1 MMFLWDKSYK
11 LKNFWYYILGS
22 FILILFST
30 IGQLPMIPF
39 LPSELPSP
47 DADPMDI
54 FKTIPSNLRLFLLLL
69 SFAFVLPGI
78 WLVVKKLHD
87 LPIMSILSSRKKIDL
102 ERVLYSFMLWGTVVS
117 AFVFL
122 EYSLNPEN
130 YVFNFK
136 VKEFLILA
144 VIAIL
149 FIPIQ
154 TSVEEIVFRGYL
166 MQGFGHWLNSRFMAL
181 FLTSTVFGSLHL
193 ANPEITALGYEFVI
207 LYITV
212 GFVLGIMT
220 LMDDGLELALGF
232 HAANNLIAALL
243 VTADWTV
250 FQTESIL
257 IDISE
262 PSLGITDWITP
273 FIVFPFFLLYLQG
286 SIHGQTGKKNYF
298 LRLDNFNSI
307 FISLLL

>member
-1 MMFLWDKSYK
+1 MFLFDKSYR
-11 LKNFWYYILGS
+11 LKNFGYYILGS
-22 FILILFST
+22 FILIFFSF

-39 LPSELPSP
+39 FPTELPSP
-47 DADPMDI
+47 DANPMDI
-54 FKTIPSNLRLFLLLL
+54 FKSIPSNLRLFLLLL
-69 SFAFVLPGI
+69 SFVAVVPGI

-102 ERVLYSFMLWGTVVS
+102 ERVMYSFMLWGSIVS
-117 AFVFL
+117 AFVFI
-122 EYSLNPEN
+122 EYSLSPES
-130 YVFNFK
+130 YDINFK
-136 VKEFLILA
+136 LKEFLILA

-181 FLTSTVFGSLHL
+181 FLSSVVFGSLHL
-193 ANPEITALGYEFVI
+193 ANPEITALGYEFI
-207 LYITV
+207 FLYITV
-212 GFVLGIMT
+212 GFLLGIMT

-262 PSLGITDWITP
+262 PSLGITDFIAP
-273 FIVFPFFLLYLQG
+273 FVVYPILLA
-286 SIHGQTGKKNYF
+286 
-298 LRLDNFNSI
+298 I
-307 FISLLL
+307 FARKYSWTNWREKLFSRTR

>member
-262 PSLGITDWITP
+262 PSLGVTDWITP
-273 FIVFPFFLLYLQG
+273 FIVFPILLALFARKYSWTNWKEKLF
-286 SIHGQTGKKNYF
+286 SKV
-298 LRLDNFNSI
+298 R
-307 FISLLL
+307 

>member
-1 MMFLWDKSYK
+1 MFLWDKSYK

-273 FIVFPFFLLYLQG
+273 FIVFPILLAVFA
-286 SIHGQTGKKNYF
+286 KKYSWTNWKEKLF
-298 LRLDNFNSI
+298 SKVR
-307 FISLLL
+307 

>member
-1 MMFLWDKSYK
+1 MFLWNKSYN
-11 LKNFWYYILGS
+11 LKGFGYYILGS
-22 FILILFST
+22 FVLILFSI
-30 IGQLPMIPF
+30 IGQIPMIPF
-39 LPSELPSP
+39 LPTEIPSP
-47 DADPMDI
+47 DSDPMDL
-54 FKTIPSNLRLFLLLL
+54 FKSIPSNLRLFLLLL
-69 SFAFVLPGI
+69 SFVFVLPGI

-102 ERVLYSFMLWGTVVS
+102 ERVLYSFMLWGSIVS

-130 YVFNFK
+130 YIINFK
-136 VKEFLILA
+136 LKEFLILA

-149 FIPIQ
+149 LIPIQ

-166 MQGFGHWLNSRFMAL
+166 IQGFGNWLNSRFMAL
-181 FLTSTVFGSLHL
+181 FLSSFVFGSLHL
-193 ANPEITALGYEFVI
+193 FNPEITALGYEFII

-220 LMDDGLELALGF
+220 LMDEGLELALGF

-243 VTADWTV
+243 LTADWTV

-262 PSLGITDWITP
+262 PSLGITDWISPIIIYPTILII
-273 FIVFPFFLLYLQG
+273 FA
-286 SIHGQTGKKNYF
+286 KKYSWNNWKEKLF
-298 LRLDNFNSI
+298 SKVR
-307 FISLLL
+307 

>member
-1 MMFLWDKSYK
+1 MFLWDKSYK

-69 SFAFVLPGI
+69 SFVFVLPGI

-87 LPIMSILSSRKKIDL
+87 LPVMSVLSSRKKIDL
-102 ERVLYSFMLWGTVVS
+102 ERVLYSFMIWGTVVS

-207 LYITV
+207 IYITV

-220 LMDDGLELALGF
+220 LMDEGLELAIGF

-243 VTADWTV
+243 LTADWTV

-273 FIVFPFFLLYLQG
+273 FIVFPILLAVFARKY
-286 SIHGQTGKKNYF
+286 SWTNWKGKLFSKI
-298 LRLDNFNSI
+298 R
-307 FISLLL
+307 

>member
-1 MMFLWDKSYK
+1 MFLWDKSYK

-87 LPIMSILSSRKKIDL
+87 LPIMSVLSSRKKIDL
-102 ERVLYSFMLWGTVVS
+102 ERVLYSFMIWGTVVS

-181 FLTSTVFGSLHL
+181 FLTSTFFGSLHL

-220 LMDDGLELALGF
+220 LMDEGLELAIGF
-232 HAANNLIAALL
+232 HAANNLIVALL
-243 VTADWTV
+243 LTADWTV

-273 FIVFPFFLLYLQG
+273 FIVFPILLTVFARKY
-286 SIHGQTGKKNYF
+286 SWTNWKGKLFSKI
-298 LRLDNFNSI
+298 R
-307 FISLLL
+307 

>member
-1 MMFLWDKSYK
+1 MFLWNKSYN
-11 LKNFWYYILGS
+11 LKGFGYYILGS
-22 FILILFST
+22 FILILFSI
-30 IGQLPMIPF
+30 IGQIPMIPF
-39 LPSELPSP
+39 LPTEIPSP
-47 DADPMDI
+47 DSDPMDL
-54 FKTIPSNLRLFLLLL
+54 FKSIPSNLRLFLLLL
-69 SFAFVLPGI
+69 SFVFVLPGI

-102 ERVLYSFMLWGTVVS
+102 ERVLYSFMLWGSIVS

-130 YVFNFK
+130 YIINFK
-136 VKEFLILA
+136 LKEFLILA

-149 FIPIQ
+149 LIPIQ

-166 MQGFGHWLNSRFMAL
+166 MQGFGNWLNSRFMAL
-181 FLTSTVFGSLHL
+181 FLSSFVFGSLHL
-193 ANPEITALGYEFVI
+193 FNPEITALGYEFII

-220 LMDDGLELALGF
+220 LMDEGLELALGF

-243 VTADWTV
+243 LTADWTV

-262 PSLGITDWITP
+262 PSLGITDWISPIIIYPTILII
-273 FIVFPFFLLYLQG
+273 FA
-286 SIHGQTGKKNYF
+286 KKYSWNNWKEKLF
-298 LRLDNFNSI
+298 SQVR
-307 FISLLL
+307 

>member
-1 MMFLWDKSYK
+1 MFLWDKSYK

-69 SFAFVLPGI
+69 SFVFVLPGI

-87 LPIMSILSSRKKIDL
+87 LPVMSVLSSRKKIDL
-102 ERVLYSFMLWGTVVS
+102 ERVLYSFMIWGTVVS

-207 LYITV
+207 IYITV

-220 LMDDGLELALGF
+220 LMDEGLELAIGF

-243 VTADWTV
+243 LTADWTV

-273 FIVFPFFLLYLQG
+273 FIVFPILLTVFARKY
-286 SIHGQTGKKNYF
+286 SWTNWKGKLFSKI
-298 LRLDNFNSI
+298 R
-307 FISLLL
+307 

>member
-1 MMFLWDKSYK
+1 MFLWDKSYK

-22 FILILFST
+22 FILILFSI

-39 LPSELPSP
+39 LPTDLPSP

-69 SFAFVLPGI
+69 SFLFVLPGI

-87 LPIMSILSSRKKIDL
+87 LPIMSVLSSRKKIDL
-102 ERVLYSFMLWGTVVS
+102 ERVLYSFMTWGTVVS
-117 AFVFL
+117 AFIFL

-273 FIVFPFFLLYLQG
+273 FIVFPILLALFARKYSWTNWKEKLF
-286 SIHGQTGKKNYF
+286 SKV
-298 LRLDNFNSI
+298 R
-307 FISLLL
+307 

>member
-1 MMFLWDKSYK
+1 MFLWDKSYK

-212 GFVLGIMT
+212 GFR
-220 LMDDGLELALGF
+220 F
-232 HAANNLIAALL
+232 R
-243 VTADWTV
+243 
-250 FQTESIL
+250 
-257 IDISE
+257 
-262 PSLGITDWITP
+262 
-273 FIVFPFFLLYLQG
+273 
-286 SIHGQTGKKNYF
+286 NY
-298 LRLDNFNSI
+298 DTYG
-307 FISLLL
+307 

>member
-1 MMFLWDKSYK
+1 MFLWDKSYK

-30 IGQLPMIPF
+30 IGQLPIIAF
-39 LPSELPSP
+39 LPSEFPSP

-54 FKTIPSNLRLFLLLL
+54 FKTIPSNLRLFLLLF

-87 LPIMSILSSRKKIDL
+87 LPIMSVLSGRKKIDL

-117 AFVFL
+117 TFIFL

-130 YVFNFK
+130 YIFNFK

-144 VIAIL
+144 LIAIL

-166 MQGFGHWLNSRFMAL
+166 MQGFGHWLNSRFIAL
-181 FLTSTVFGSLHL
+181 FLISTVFGSLHL
-193 ANPEITALGYEFVI
+193 ANPEITALGYKFVI

-243 VTADWTV
+243 LTADWTV

-273 FIVFPFFLLYLQG
+273 FIVFPILLSVFARKYSWTNWKEKLF
-286 SIHGQTGKKNYF
+286 SKV
-298 LRLDNFNSI
+298 R
-307 FISLLL
+307 

>member
-1 MMFLWDKSYK
+1 MFLWDKSYK

-69 SFAFVLPGI
+69 SFAFVVPGI

-87 LPIMSILSSRKKIDL
+87 LPIMSVLSSRKKIDL

-122 EYSLNPEN
+122 EYSLNPDN

-232 HAANNLIAALL
+232 HAANNLIVALL
-243 VTADWTV
+243 LTADWTV

-273 FIVFPFFLLYLQG
+273 FIVFPIL
-286 SIHGQTGKKNYF
+286 
-298 LRLDNFNSI
+298 
-307 FISLLL
+307 ISVFARKYSWTNWKEKLFSKVR

>member
-1 MMFLWDKSYK
+1 MFLWDKSYK

-87 LPIMSILSSRKKIDL
+87 LPIMSVLSSRKKIDL

-122 EYSLNPEN
+122 EYSLNPDN

-273 FIVFPFFLLYLQG
+273 FIVFPILLAVFARKYSWTNWKEKLF
-286 SIHGQTGKKNYF
+286 SKV
-298 LRLDNFNSI
+298 R
-307 FISLLL
+307 

>member
-1 MMFLWDKSYK
+1 MFLFDKSYR
-11 LKNFWYYILGS
+11 LKNFGYYILGS
-22 FILILFST
+22 FILIFFSF

-39 LPSELPSP
+39 FPTELPSP
-47 DADPMDI
+47 DANPMDI
-54 FKTIPSNLRLFLLLL
+54 FKSIPSNLRLFLLLL
-69 SFAFVLPGI
+69 SFVAVVPGI

-102 ERVLYSFMLWGTVVS
+102 ERVMYSFMLWGSIVS
-117 AFVFL
+117 AFVFI
-122 EYSLNPEN
+122 EYSLSPES
-130 YVFNFK
+130 YEINFK
-136 VKEFLILA
+136 LKEFLILA

-181 FLTSTVFGSLHL
+181 FLSSVVFGSLHL
-193 ANPEITALGYEFVI
+193 ANPEITALGYEFI
-207 LYITV
+207 FLYITV
-212 GFVLGIMT
+212 GFLLGIMT
-220 LMDDGLELALGF
+220 LMDEGLELALGF

-262 PSLGITDWITP
+262 PSLGITDFIAP
-273 FIVFPFFLLYLQG
+273 FVVYPILLA
-286 SIHGQTGKKNYF
+286 
-298 LRLDNFNSI
+298 I
-307 FISLLL
+307 FARKYSWTNWREKLFSRTR

>member
-1 MMFLWDKSYK
+1 MFLWDKSYK

-87 LPIMSILSSRKKIDL
+87 LPIMSVLSSRKKIDL

-273 FIVFPFFLLYLQG
+273 FIVFPILLAVFARKYSWTNWKEKLF
-286 SIHGQTGKKNYF
+286 SKV
-298 LRLDNFNSI
+298 R
-307 FISLLL
+307 

>member
-1 MMFLWDKSYK
+1 MFLWDKSYK

-69 SFAFVLPGI
+69 SFVFVLPGI

-87 LPIMSILSSRKKIDL
+87 LPIMSVLSSRKKIDL
-102 ERVLYSFMLWGTVVS
+102 ERVLYSFMIWGTVVS

-220 LMDDGLELALGF
+220 LMDEGLELAIGF

-243 VTADWTV
+243 LTADWTV

-273 FIVFPFFLLYLQG
+273 FIVFPILISVFARKY
-286 SIHGQTGKKNYF
+286 SWTNWKGKLFSKI
-298 LRLDNFNSI
+298 R
-307 FISLLL
+307 

>member
-1 MMFLWDKSYK
+1 MFLWDKSYK

-22 FILILFST
+22 FILILFSI

-69 SFAFVLPGI
+69 SFAFVVPGI

-87 LPIMSILSSRKKIDL
+87 LPIMSVLSSRKKIDL

-166 MQGFGHWLNSRFMAL
+166 MQGFGHWFNSRFMAL

-273 FIVFPFFLLYLQG
+273 FIVFPILLALFARKYSWTNWKEKLF
-286 SIHGQTGKKNYF
+286 SKV
-298 LRLDNFNSI
+298 R
-307 FISLLL
+307 

>member
-1 MMFLWDKSYK
+1 MFLWDKSYK

-181 FLTSTVFGSLHL
+181 FLTSIVFGSLHL

-273 FIVFPFFLLYLQG
+273 FIVFPILLALFARKYSWTNWKEKLF
-286 SIHGQTGKKNYF
+286 SKV
-298 LRLDNFNSI
+298 R
-307 FISLLL
+307 

>member
-1 MMFLWDKSYK
+1 
-11 LKNFWYYILGS
+11 
-22 FILILFST
+22 
-30 IGQLPMIPF
+30 MIPF

-87 LPIMSILSSRKKIDL
+87 LPIMSVLSSRKKIDL
-102 ERVLYSFMLWGTVVS
+102 ERVLYSFMIWGTVVS

-136 VKEFLILA
+136 FKEFLILA

-243 VTADWTV
+243 LTADWTV

-262 PSLGITDWITP
+262 PSLGIIDWISP
-273 FIVFPFFLLYLQG
+273 FIVFPILLALFARKYSWTNWKEKLF
-286 SIHGQTGKKNYF
+286 SKV
-298 LRLDNFNSI
+298 R
-307 FISLLL
+307 

>member
-22 FILILFST
+22 FILILFSF

-69 SFAFVLPGI
+69 SFAFVVPGI

-87 LPIMSILSSRKKIDL
+87 LPIMSVLSSRKKIDL
-102 ERVLYSFMLWGTVVS
+102 ERVLYAFMLWGTIVS

-122 EYSLNPEN
+122 EYSLNSDN

-193 ANPEITALGYEFVI
+193 ANPEITALGFEFVI

-262 PSLGITDWITP
+262 PSLGITDWVSP
-273 FIVFPFFLLYLQG
+273 FIVFPILLA
-286 SIHGQTGKKNYF
+286 
-298 LRLDNFNSI
+298 I
-307 FISLLL
+307 FARKYSWTNWKEKLFSKVR

>member
-1 MMFLWDKSYK
+1 VFLFDKSYR
-11 LKNFWYYILGS
+11 LKNFGYYILGS
-22 FILILFST
+22 FILIFFSF

-39 LPSELPSP
+39 FPTELPSP
-47 DADPMDI
+47 DANPVDI
-54 FKTIPSNLRLFLLLL
+54 FKSIPSNLRLFLLLL
-69 SFAFVLPGI
+69 SFVAVVPGI

-102 ERVLYSFMLWGTVVS
+102 ERVMYSFMLWGSIVS
-117 AFVFL
+117 AFVFI
-122 EYSLNPEN
+122 EYSLSPES
-130 YVFNFK
+130 YEINFK
-136 VKEFLILA
+136 LKEFLILA

-181 FLTSTVFGSLHL
+181 FLSSLVFGSLHL
-193 ANPEITALGYEFVI
+193 ANPEITALGYEFI
-207 LYITV
+207 FLYITV
-212 GFVLGIMT
+212 GFLLGIMT

-262 PSLGITDWITP
+262 PSLGITDFIAP
-273 FIVFPFFLLYLQG
+273 FVVYPILLA
-286 SIHGQTGKKNYF
+286 
-298 LRLDNFNSI
+298 I
-307 FISLLL
+307 FARKYSWTNWREKLFSRTR

>member
-1 MMFLWDKSYK
+1 MFLWDKSYK

-262 PSLGITDWITP
+262 PSLGVTDWITP
-273 FIVFPFFLLYLQG
+273 FIVFPILLTLFARKYSWTNWKEKLF
-286 SIHGQTGKKNYF
+286 SKV
-298 LRLDNFNSI
+298 R
-307 FISLLL
+307 